1 MNGYILHSNYNL
13 NYHKNAAKLHK
24 YINYVQLFKCSAS
37 CFLLFQR
44 E

>member
-1 MNGYILHSNYNL
+1 MNGCNLHCNYDL

-24 YINYVQLFKCSAS
+24 YINCVQLFIKGAF